1 MSFAT
6 NRLQFKVSFNLK
18 SFKNTKMGVNTE
30 SLGYNPCLLAQ
41 FALDEKFNG
50 LNPGATQSDVGMLR
64 ALTSDVNRGAVQFNV
79 LPLKA
84 APTASSKV
92 KLTASFLPFICDT
105 SESEAPVDNC
115 DVSGG
120 DTPTYQYADFT
131 VDEITTQKWTLS
143 DDQFRASCESA
154 GRQFDDMFLRNVD
167 AFLRKVNK
175 KSIIEASTFVGNYPS
190 NGNNSATN
198 PISIPVIDPNKLY
211 NPQAIALIKS
221 EFMKMQLGNVNPII
235 VGAGL
240 MDFAMA
246 GMPIAGIS
254 DDGVNR
260 GIGFGLENYFRDSQI
275 DAFATDPVTG
285 LTPLL
290 TWAPGALQLIT
301 WNKNVG
307 PYAYSTPLD
316 RIAAYDGIPAG
327 TTRYKE
333 QYVTLNIGGL
343 EVDFFYQYDCNGN
356 HSFALQLHHSVVGL
370 PSTAFGA
377 CQDYNYVLSW
387 LQNCGTLDCSLFGIN
402 TSPA

>member
-1 MSFAT
+1 MSIAT
-6 NRLQFKVSFNLK
+6 NRLPFKYSFNLK

-143 DDQFRASCESA
+143 DDQFRASCETP
-154 GRQFDDMFLRNVD
+154 GKQFDDMFLRNVD

-175 KSIIEASTFVGNYPS
+175 KSIIEASTFGGNYPS
-190 NGNNSATN
+190 NGQNSVSNT
-198 PISIPVIDPNKLY
+198 ISIPVIDPNKLY

-275 DAFATDPVTG
+275 DAIATDPVTG
-285 LTPLL
+285 ETPLL

-307 PYAYSTPLD
+307 PFAFSTPLD

-370 PSTAFGA
+370 PSTSFGA

-387 LQNCGTLDCSLFGIN
+387 LQTCGTLDCSLFGIN